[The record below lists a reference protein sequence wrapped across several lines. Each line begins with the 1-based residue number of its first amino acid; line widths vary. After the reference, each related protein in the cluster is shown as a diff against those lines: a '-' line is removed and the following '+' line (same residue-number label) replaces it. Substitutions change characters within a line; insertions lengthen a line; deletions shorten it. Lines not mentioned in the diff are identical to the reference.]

1 MWATAHNKRDRHFL
15 SLSIKVLNKVI
26 HRPVESFEISK
37 LIRSLASIV
46 MFHFNYAPRTPM
58 FRWGGCTSA
67 ACGGCD
73 N

>member
-37 LIRSLASIV
+37 LIHSLASIV
-46 MFHFNYAPRTPM
+46 MFHFNYAPHGPM
-58 FRWGGCTSA
+58 FRWNGCA
-67 ACGGCD
+67 RVACGGCG

>member
-37 LIRSLASIV
+37 LIHSLVAIV
-46 MFHFNYAPRTPM
+46 MFYFNSVPRSRM
-58 FRWGGCTSA
+58 FRWNGCTGV
-67 ACGGCD
+67 ACGGGV

>member
-37 LIRSLASIV
+37 IIRRLASIV
-46 MFHFNYAPRTPM
+46 MFHFNCVPHSPM
-58 FRWGGCTSA
+58 VRWNGCGSP
-67 ACGGCD
+67 ACGGCG

>member
-1 MWATAHNKRDRHFL
+1 MWATAHKKRDRHFL

-37 LIRSLASIV
+37 IIHGLASIV
-46 MFHFNYAPRTPM
+46 MFHFNFVPRSLM
-58 FRWGGCTSA
+58 FRWNGRAGV
-67 ACGGCD
+67 ACGGCV

>member
-26 HRPVESFEISK
+26 HRPVERFEISK
-37 LIRSLASIV
+37 IIRSLAAIV
-46 MFHFNYAPRTPM
+46 MFHFNYAPDGPM
-58 FRWGGCTSA
+58 LRWKGCASP
-67 ACGGCD
+67 ACDGCG

>member
-1 MWATAHNKRDRHFL
+1 MWASAHNKRDRHFL

-37 LIRSLASIV
+37 LIHSLAAIV
-46 MFHFNYAPRTPM
+46 MFHFNYVLLSPM
-58 FRWGGCTSA
+58 FRWSGCA
-67 ACGGCD
+67 GLDCGRCA

>member
-1 MWATAHNKRDRHFL
+1 MWATAHSKRDRHFL

-37 LIRSLASIV
+37 IIHSLASIV
-46 MFHFNYAPRTPM
+46 MFHFNYAPHCPTL
-58 FRWGGCTSA
+58 RWNDCASA
-67 ACGGCD
+67 VCGGCV

>member
-37 LIRSLASIV
+37 LIHSLAAIV
-46 MFHFNYAPRTPM
+46 MFHFNYGPCSRM
-58 FRWGGCTSA
+58 LRWNGCA
-67 ACGGCD
+67 CVACGGCG

>member
-1 MWATAHNKRDRHFL
+1 MWATAHSKRDRHFL

-37 LIRSLASIV
+37 IIRSLASIV
-46 MFHFNYAPRTPM
+46 MFHFNYASHSPTL
-58 FRWGGCTSA
+58 RWNDCASA
-67 ACGGCD
+67 ACGGCV

>member
-37 LIRSLASIV
+37 IIRSLATIV
-46 MFHFNYAPRTPM
+46 MFHFNYAPDSSM
-58 FRWGGCTSA
+58 LRWKGRGSLACRGC
-67 ACGGCD
+67 G

>member
-37 LIRSLASIV
+37 IIRRLASIV
-46 MFHFNYAPRTPM
+46 MFHFNYAPHSPM
-58 FRWGGCTSA
+58 FRWNDCASA
-67 ACGGCD
+67 ACGGCV

>member
-1 MWATAHNKRDRHFL
+1 MWATAHSKRDRHFL

-37 LIRSLASIV
+37 IIRSLASIV
-46 MFHFNYAPRTPM
+46 MFHFNCSPYSPM
-58 FRWGGCTSA
+58 LRWSGSA
-67 ACGGCD
+67 RMVCGGCG

>member
-1 MWATAHNKRDRHFL
+1 MWATAHNERDRLFL

-37 LIRSLASIV
+37 VIRSLASIV
-46 MFHFNYAPRTPM
+46 MFHFNYAPRRPM
-58 FRWGGCTSA
+58 FTWDGC
-67 ACGGCD
+67 ACVVCGRCG

>member
-37 LIRSLASIV
+37 LIRRLASIV
-46 MFHFNYAPRTPM
+46 MFHFNYAPRNPM
-58 FRWGGCTSA
+58 FRLDRCAST
-67 ACGGCD
+67 ACGECG